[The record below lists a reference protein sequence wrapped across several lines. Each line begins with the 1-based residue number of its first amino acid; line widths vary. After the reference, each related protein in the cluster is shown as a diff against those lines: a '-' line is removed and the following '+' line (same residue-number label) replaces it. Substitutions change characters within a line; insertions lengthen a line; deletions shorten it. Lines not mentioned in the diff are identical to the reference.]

1 MPAVHPNHEGGSPV
15 IVEERT
21 YTLYPG
27 KTPEYLRLY
36 QSEGMAIQTKILG
49 RMVGYFTTE
58 IGPLNQIVHMW
69 GYDSFEERSK
79 RRAQMAADEGWKAY
93 VAKIQPLIRTQESKI
108 LVPTAFSPIK

>member
-1 MPAVHPNHEGGSPV
+1 MPIVHPNQEGGSPV

-21 YTLYPG
+21 YTLHPG

-79 RRAQMAADEGWKAY
+79 RRAEMQPEPAWTAHEAN
-93 VAKIQPLIRTQESKI
+93 IQPSIRTHERTI
-108 LVPTAFSPIK
+108 